1 MNDNTKRL
9 LLIGGSLIV
18 IGGVVY
24 YFYNKS
30 KSSKPGIVDTDGD
43 GIPDSEDSTPNGE
56 PITIT
61 PGGTGGGG
69 TGGGGTVVTTP
80 TALNTVE
87 KIKAF
92 QDWMDKNHPLWI
104 KDTDGKYKNL
114 RVGTASEPNRHIG
127 GKGYGVYGPSTKSAF
142 TLFGSSYSPST
153 IGGGKTIPADVEKA
167 ISLILAKG
175 TGPKVK
181 REYLEMRDP
190 SWLKLWAFNLD
201 NDKSAFVWG
210 GKTFRT
216 KTGDVVLDINPIE
229 VAVKVKAN
237 GTNAY
242 EFPTT
247 TSQKIG
253 VAGGTN
259 VGKVRAVSY
268 NQDALWFYLPDNG
281 GNYKWGLANYFVKA

>member
-56 PITIT
+56 PTTIT
-61 PGGTGGGG
+61 TGGGG

-104 KDTDGKYKNL
+104 KDTDGKYKNI
-114 RVGTASEPNRHIG
+114 RVGTPSEPNRHVG
-127 GKGYGVYGPSTKSAF
+127 GKGYGIYGPSTKSAF

-153 IGGGKTIPADVEKA
+153 VGGGTTIPADVEKA

-175 TGPKVK
+175 TGSKVK
-181 REYLEMRDP
+181 REYLEKRDP

-237 GTNAY
+237 G
-242 EFPTT
+242 
-247 TSQKIG
+247 
-253 VAGGTN
+253 
-259 VGKVRAVSY
+259 
-268 NQDALWFYLPDNG
+268 FYLPDNG

>member
-1 MNDNTKRL
+1 MKDSTKRL
-9 LLIGGSLIV
+9 LLIGGSLVV
-18 IGGVVY
+18 IGGVIY
-24 YFYNKS
+24 YFYS
-30 KSSKPGIVDTDGD
+30 RSKPSGSDNEDETPPVDESTIVNPGGDGD
-43 GIPDSEDSTPNGE
+43 G
-56 PITIT
+56 
-61 PGGTGGGG
+61 GGGG
-69 TGGGGTVVTTP
+69 GSTVITTP

-104 KDTDGKYKNL
+104 KDTDGKYKNI
-114 RVGTASEPNRHIG
+114 RVGTASEPNRHVG
-127 GKGYGVYGPSTKSAF
+127 GKGYGIYGPSTKSAF

-153 IGGGKTIPADVEKA
+153 VGGGTTIPADVEKA
-167 ISLILAKG
+167 ISLILAKA
-175 TGPKVK
+175 TGSKVK
-181 REYLEMRDP
+181 REYLEMRNP

-216 KTGDVVLDINPIE
+216 KTGDVVLDMNPIE

-237 GTNAY
+237 GANAY

-281 GNYKWGLANYFVKA
+281 GTNKWGLANYFVKA

>member
-1 MNDNTKRL
+1 
-9 LLIGGSLIV
+9 
-18 IGGVVY
+18 
-24 YFYNKS
+24 
-30 KSSKPGIVDTDGD
+30 
-43 GIPDSEDSTPNGE
+43 
-56 PITIT
+56 
-61 PGGTGGGG
+61 
-69 TGGGGTVVTTP
+69 
-80 TALNTVE
+80 LNTVE

-104 KDTDGKYKNL
+104 KDTDGKYKNI
-114 RVGTASEPNRHIG
+114 RVGTASEPNRYVG
-127 GKGYGVYGPSTKSAF
+127 GKGYGIYGPSTKSAF

-153 IGGGKTIPADVEKA
+153 VGGGTTIPADVEKA

-175 TGPKVK
+175 TGSKVK

-216 KTGDVVLDINPIE
+216 KTGDVVLDMNPIE
-229 VAVKVKAN
+229 VAVKVKTN
-237 GTNAY
+237 GANAY

-281 GNYKWGLANYFVKA
+281 GTNKWGLANYFVKA